1 MLRIREKTT
10 HEQAISLPE
19 PLSKQLLGDVVRGA
33 AFLNTMPLSIPKA
46 GVTFNGET
54 LEVLPLNAR
63 NGQGTRNG
71 HIDHADRTSTQEVE
85 GPKDSLSSGA
95 E

>member
-1 MLRIREKTT
+1 MREKTT
-10 HEQAISLPE
+10 QEQAISLPE
-19 PLSKQLLGDVVRGA
+19 PLTKQLLGDIVRGA
-33 AFLNTMPLSIPKA
+33 SFLNTMPLCIPKA
-46 GVTFNGET
+46 GVTFNGEILEV

-63 NGQGTRNG
+63 NRQGTRNG